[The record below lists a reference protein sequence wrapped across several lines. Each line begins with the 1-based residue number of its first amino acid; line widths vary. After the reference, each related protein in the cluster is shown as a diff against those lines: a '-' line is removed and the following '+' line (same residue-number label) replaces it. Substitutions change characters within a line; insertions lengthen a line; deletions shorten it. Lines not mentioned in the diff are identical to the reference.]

1 MHTYKHTHTYIYIY
15 VYIYIYLCIY
25 IYMYLYV
32 DLEFFLFVASPG
44 GCGEDLGQLIGKGF
58 VFANYILSS
67 RMI

>member
-15 VYIYIYLCIY
+15 I
-25 IYMYLYV
+25 YLYV